1 MRAVV
6 AAARFGEVV
15 WSVDVGGCDAEVV
28 WVGVVGVVL
37 VVVVVVHEA
46 IFGSFALECAIFV
59 RGTSFV
65 EGLMGRL
72 AWCEGWEGVLVF
84 FEGGRRHA

>member
-1 MRAVV
+1 VRAVV

-15 WSVDVGGCDAEVV
+15 RSVDVGGCDAEVV
-28 WVGVVGVVL
+28 WVGVVL

-65 EGLMGRL
+65 ERLMGRL